1 MLRGV
6 GFRVWDL
13 ECWIGITA
21 VAFKVSC
28 FGIYRVRGGCLKLE
42 CVENSQQ
49 YRQEKNYIYDSGIS
63 VFRASGCSSR
73 GTTSISTCCI

>member
-13 ECWIGITA
+13 ECWIGTTA

-49 YRQEKNYIYDSGIS
+49 YRQEKNYI
-63 VFRASGCSSR
+63 
-73 GTTSISTCCI
+73 